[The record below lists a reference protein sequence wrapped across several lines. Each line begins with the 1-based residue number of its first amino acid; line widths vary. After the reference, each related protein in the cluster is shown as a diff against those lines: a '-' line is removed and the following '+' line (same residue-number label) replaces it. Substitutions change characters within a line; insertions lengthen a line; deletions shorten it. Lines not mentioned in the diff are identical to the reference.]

1 MFPGHLQVCFW
12 LIAIFLGLIFL
23 VMLVSVYKIN
33 SVVQPF
39 IVLFEPVKKFL
50 FGVKNIES
58 KFLDEVNFP
67 SIMNE
72 IAVIKQ
78 KLKLEFQDIHWT
90 MVMDWIKN
98 IMNNFSYYDKLL
110 TQSSAIYTVS
120 KLRFLAALII
130 SAIRKMVHFS
140 KASFSELIID
150 ATNILGDLEKK

>member
-23 VMLVSVYKIN
+23 VMLVAAYKAN
-33 SVVQPF
+33 NVVKSF
-39 IVLFEPVKKFL
+39 TVIFDPVRKFL
-50 FGVKNIES
+50 FGMKNIET
-58 KFLDEVNFP
+58 KILDEINFP
-67 SIMNE
+67 AIMNE

-78 KLKLEFQDIHWT
+78 KLKLDFQDIHWT

-98 IMNNFSYYDKLL
+98 IITNFSYYDKLL
-110 TQSSAIYTVS
+110 TQSSVIYTVS

-130 SAIRKMVHFS
+130 SAIRKMIHFN